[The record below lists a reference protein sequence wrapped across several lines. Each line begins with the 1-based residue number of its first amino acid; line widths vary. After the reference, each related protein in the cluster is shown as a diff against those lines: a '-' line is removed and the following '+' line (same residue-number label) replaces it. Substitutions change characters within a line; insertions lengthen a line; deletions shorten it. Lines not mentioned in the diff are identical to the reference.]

1 MGNWITLGFWFSYSN
16 PPLLVIWQYIFAG
29 FLLVLLALA
38 VVSLIMRRRQSI
50 RFWGRLENF
59 SWGNFAIGIVLLF
72 FHYEQV
78 PFFTARIILLLW
90 VALMVFWMFKVL
102 KKTKI
107 SPEVRQR
114 REAEKLFKK
123 YLPK

>member
-16 PPLLVIWQYIFAG
+16 PPLLIVWQYIFAG
-29 FLLVLLALA
+29 FLVVILALA
-38 VVSLIMRRRQSI
+38 IVSLIMRRRQSR

-59 SWGNFAIGIVLLF
+59 SWGNFVIGAVLLF

-90 VALMVFWMFKVL
+90 VALMVFWMVKVL
-102 KKTKI
+102 KRTKI
-107 SPEVRQR
+107 SPEVRKRQ
-114 REAEKLFKK
+114 EAEKLFKK